1 MGNTMNEWRGI
12 GNLGKDPEIRTFQNG
27 DKIANLSLGC
37 TDTWRDRDGN
47 EKKRTFWAAV
57 KVTGRKVSFVEQYLK
72 KGNRLLVG
80 GRMETRK
87 WQDQSGQDRYAT
99 EVVCDDFDGK
109 IQNLTPRSESD
120 QSQSGGNSQR
130 DHGRSQNNNQSGTR
144 GGWDAP
150 SNNDLDDEI
159 PF

>member
-47 EKKRTFWAAV
+47 EKKRTFWAAI

-120 QSQSGGNSQR
+120 QGQSNGYGQR
-130 DHGRSQNNNQSGTR
+130 DQGRSQNNNQSSNR

-150 SNNDLDDEI
+150 SDRDLDDEI